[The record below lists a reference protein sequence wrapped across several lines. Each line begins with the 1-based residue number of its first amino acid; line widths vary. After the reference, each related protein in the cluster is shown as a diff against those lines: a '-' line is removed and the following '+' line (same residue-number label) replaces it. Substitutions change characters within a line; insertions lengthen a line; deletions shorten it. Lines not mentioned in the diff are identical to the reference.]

1 MARYKPVDTSPLLL
15 PVILEQQLQSG
26 TFEHA
31 LNHLIDHEMPDELA
45 AFDRHYCNDQTGA
58 PAYAPAVLLKVILF
72 AYSRGMVSSRDIAR
86 ACREHVTFIA
96 LSGDSQPHFTTLAAF
111 IRQLG
116 ADIARLFA
124 RILWLCDRQGLIG
137 RQMFA
142 IDGVKLPSNAAKHRS
157 GTRAD
162 FERQAQKLEAAIT
175 AMMDRHRQEDAEGE
189 SAQDRRRSQERKKTE
204 RLRKEAAALRQWLA
218 AHPDDK
224 TGARGSIRKSNR
236 TDNDSAKMATDKGVL
251 QGYTGVAAVD
261 DKLQIIVDA
270 EAWGSGSEQGVVV
283 PVASRLQANQLLR
296 RDSVITADS
305 GYHSKDNLRQLA
317 DLNIRALI
325 ADRDLRLRDERLRG
339 REKHKPAKPVLHRKR
354 SPAEQDAGK
363 PPGLYKPADFDFDP
377 VRETCVCPNGQ
388 ALRPD
393 GKACVIRGYRAI
405 KFRGDPLVCMA
416 CLQRERCL
424 RKPMVTPARQVAFFR
439 GKAEAEACPV
449 ERMRALIDSPEGR
462 TLYDRRLGTVEPVFG
477 NLRYNKKLNRFTL
490 RGHAKVNT
498 QWQLYCLVHNIEKLA
513 KYGKLGA

>member
-1 MARYKPVDTSPLLL
+1 MLEILPTHAYVVNCDNTRGIWAERGCRKSPNSLLISGVPARKLPRHPSPILPCPMARYKPVDTSPLLL
-15 PVILEQQLQSG
+15 PVILEQQLQPG

-251 QGYTGVAAVD
+251 QGTPASPP
-261 DKLQIIVDA
+261 
-270 EAWGSGSEQGVVV
+270 WMTN
-283 PVASRLQANQLLR
+283 SRL
-296 RDSVITADS
+296 SS
-305 GYHSKDNLRQLA
+305 
-317 DLNIRALI
+317 
-325 ADRDLRLRDERLRG
+325 
-339 REKHKPAKPVLHRKR
+339 
-354 SPAEQDAGK
+354 
-363 PPGLYKPADFDFDP
+363 
-377 VRETCVCPNGQ
+377 
-388 ALRPD
+388 
-393 GKACVIRGYRAI
+393 
-405 KFRGDPLVCMA
+405 
-416 CLQRERCL
+416 
-424 RKPMVTPARQVAFFR
+424 
-439 GKAEAEACPV
+439 
-449 ERMRALIDSPEGR
+449 MR
-462 TLYDRRLGTVEPVFG
+462 
-477 NLRYNKKLNRFTL
+477 
-490 RGHAKVNT
+490 
-498 QWQLYCLVHNIEKLA
+498 
-513 KYGKLGA
+513 KLGAAVRNKALLSPLPAVCRPTNCCDGTASSRPTPATTARTTCGSWLT